1 MWCIINSTIK
11 LKMEIQY
18 NVQIEVTE
26 KQYNLSINRLDGIV
40 AFRKENNKFYI
51 KPLLM
56 KYKKHIQ
63 SILNSN

>member
-1 MWCIINSTIK
+1 MWCINNSTIK

-56 KYKKHIQ
+56 KYKKHIE
-63 SILNSN
+63 SILNIN

>member
-1 MWCIINSTIK
+1 
-11 LKMEIQY
+11 MEIQY

-56 KYKKHIQ
+56 KYKKHIE
-63 SILNSN
+63 SILNIN

>member
-1 MWCIINSTIK
+1 MWCINNSTIK